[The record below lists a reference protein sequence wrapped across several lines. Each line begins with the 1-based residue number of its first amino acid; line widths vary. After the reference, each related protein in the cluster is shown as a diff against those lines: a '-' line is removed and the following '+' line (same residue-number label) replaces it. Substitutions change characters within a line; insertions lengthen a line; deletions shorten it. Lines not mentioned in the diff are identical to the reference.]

1 MTIISIKK
9 NMGGKMPETTFTR
22 LSLEAS
28 MYIKKNTYNR
38 VDKDNIPEEVQ
49 YCTSSI
55 ADKLQKIE
63 KRNGKTSES
72 VGSWSINYQENSEDE
87 KELYDTLVNYLSEV
101 KDSEGVFLLYRGC

>member
-9 NMGGKMPETTFTR
+9 NMGGKMPATTFTR

-49 YCTSSI
+49 YCTCSI

-72 VGSWSINYQENSEDE
+72 VGSWSINYRENSEDE